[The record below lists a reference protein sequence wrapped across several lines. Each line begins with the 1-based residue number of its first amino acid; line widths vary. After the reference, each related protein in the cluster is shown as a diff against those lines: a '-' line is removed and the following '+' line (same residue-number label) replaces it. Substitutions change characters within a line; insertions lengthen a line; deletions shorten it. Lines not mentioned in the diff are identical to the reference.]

1 MTKMRKRKIKKTMF
15 YIRRGLIRW
24 AVMLGGTLGV
34 ICMAVFLM
42 EDPNS
47 RIVLEA
53 AIGFWA
59 ALCLANWIYKLDGGD
74 NE

>member
-1 MTKMRKRKIKKTMF
+1 MTKMRKRKIKKAAF
-15 YIRRGLIRW
+15 YIRRGIIRW

-34 ICMAVFLM
+34 VCMAVFLM

-47 RIVLEA
+47 RLVLELA
-53 AIGFWA
+53 LGFFA
-59 ALCLANWIYKLDGGD
+59 ALYLANWIYKLDGGD